1 MPRILSALLAMERWK
16 LQYICDQEK
25 VLHFLPSPHNRYRVI
40 ERSGNPD
47 MKVAI
52 IVMPFLGVDRP
63 SLAAGLLK
71 AAVEQRGISCDCK
84 YFNITFAKMVGIRT
98 YSDILDAPLTVL
110 AGEWI
115 FSQLYYG
122 QTFSDWMKYEG
133 EVLKCPVWGLDVE
146 RWGDSIRAALNLAPS
161 FLRVVFESND
171 WEQYDLVAFTSTFEQ
186 TMPSLCLARMI
197 RKHYPQI
204 KIAAGGANFESSMG
218 MAYMEHFSFLDY
230 LCTGEGDDCF
240 AQLCENLSMGLE
252 DVPPGILYRTGDQ
265 IQSTKTSN
273 RTFVELDSLPMPVF
287 DDYFR
292 VFSTSFPH
300 CGAAPVLVIE
310 TSRGCWW
317 GERNHCTFC
326 GLNGDGMKFRRKHW
340 RRVVEEVDELTR
352 RYPKSPV
359 HFTDNIL
366 SLDYFK
372 NLIPHWADN
381 RDSTKKFFE
390 VKSNLTRDQIEMLKR
405 AGVTSMQAGVE
416 NLADDTLRLMRK
428 GVSGAQNVAILRW
441 AAELNVDIYWNVLLG
456 FPNEP
461 FTDYDLNLSVMKLIT
476 HLRPPEFCG
485 HIRLDRFSPNFT
497 DWRSLGFSA
506 IRPLTAYKHIFP
518 LDEAELSRFAYYFA
532 YEHAEFD
539 RVLQLAK
546 PLADFAKCWQEKH
559 TADEGGT
566 LAALPVLEG
575 GFILVDTRFNF
586 ERSKAALNPIEL
598 ELLLQCDAPIGP
610 HLAIQNAATGC
621 ESAIEETEA
630 IFGALVSRGVIAVI
644 GRQALTL
651 ALLPEEARLQREAK
665 TMQIQSTRS
674 EEQWPRLN
682 IL

>member
-1 MPRILSALLAMERWK
+1 
-16 LQYICDQEK
+16 
-25 VLHFLPSPHNRYRVI
+25 
-40 ERSGNPD
+40 
-47 MKVAI
+47 MKIAI

-71 AAVEQRGISCDCK
+71 AEVEQRGISCDCK
-84 YFNITFAKMVGIRT
+84 YFNITFARMLGVRT
-98 YSDILDAPLTVL
+98 YSDIIDAPLTVL
-110 AGEWI
+110 PGEWV

-122 QTFSDWMKYEG
+122 QSFSDWTRYKE
-133 EVLKCPVWGLDVE
+133 EVLQCPVWGLDVE

-197 RKHYPQI
+197 REHYSRV
-204 KIAAGGANFESSMG
+204 KIAVGGANFESSMG
-218 MAYMEHFSFLDY
+218 TAYMEHFSFIDY

-240 AQLCENLSMGLE
+240 PQLCENLSKGLE
-252 DVPPGILYRTGDQ
+252 DIPPGILYRAGDQ
-265 IQSTKTSN
+265 VQSTQTSKGN
-273 RTFVELDSLPMPVF
+273 FAELDSLPTPEF

-292 VFSTSFPH
+292 VFKSCFPQ
-300 CGAAPVLVIE
+300 CSADPILVIE

-326 GLNGDGMKFRRKHW
+326 GLNGEGMKFRRKHW
-340 RRVVEEVDELTR
+340 RRVVEEVEELTQ
-352 RYPKSPV
+352 RYPRSPV

-372 NLIPHWADN
+372 NLIPYWADN
-381 RDSTKKFFE
+381 CDSTRKFFE
-390 VKSNLTRDQIEMLKR
+390 VKSNLTRDQIELLKR

-506 IRPLTAYKHIFP
+506 IRPLPAYKHIFP
-518 LDEAELSRFAYYFA
+518 HDEAELSRFAYYFA
-532 YEHAEFD
+532 YEHGEFD

-546 PLADFAKCWQEKH
+546 PLADFAKLWQDKH
-559 TADEGGT
+559 TAGENGT
-566 LAALPVLEG
+566 LAALPDLEG
-575 GFILVDTRFNF
+575 DFILVDRRFNF
-586 ERSKAALNPIEL
+586 EGSKAALTPIEL
-598 ELLLQCDAPIGP
+598 ELLLQCDVPTGT
-610 HLAIQNAATGC
+610 HRAIQNAATAC
-621 ESAIEETEA
+621 ESTIEETEA
-630 IFGALVSRGVIAVI
+630 IFEGLVYRGVIAVI
-644 GRQALTL
+644 GRQAITL
-651 ALLPEEARLQREAK
+651 ALLSEEIRLQHQAK
-665 TMQIQSTRS
+665 AMQIQSTRS
-674 EEQWPRLN
+674 EEQWARLN